1 MKTEKK
7 STRLI
12 RLIIFL
18 LIPCLLIIMPSV
30 YAGNKSV
37 NADAA
42 NGDKTT
48 VQSSINPQGEIPL
61 VEVEEMPVYHGG
73 DTALLK
79 FIADNAKYP
88 EEAKKKNITGKVI
101 VRFIVEKDCSVSDVT
116 ILKSVD
122 PLLDAEAVRVAGLLK
137 FEKPAKNGGKSVRVF
152 YMVPIT
158 FALK

>member
-1 MKTEKK
+1 MKTEAK

-18 LIPCLLIIMPSV
+18 LIPCMLIFMPSV
-30 YAGNKSV
+30 YAGNK
-37 NADAA
+37 AAGAAGA
-42 NGDKTT
+42 NGADPAL
-48 VQSSINPQGEIPL
+48 QSSMNPQGEIPL
-61 VEVEEMPVYHGG
+61 VEVEEMPLYHGG

-79 FIADNAKYP
+79 FIAQNAKYP
-88 EEAKKKNITGKVI
+88 EEAKKKNITGKV
-101 VRFIVEKDCSVSDVT
+101 VVKFVVEKDCSVSGVT
-116 ILKSVD
+116 ILQSVD

-137 FEKPAKNGGKSVRVF
+137 FEKPAKNKGKSVRVY